1 MGRRSRQR
9 ASAPPRARTP
19 APPSAG
25 TPASVGTPP
34 SPGTPPSAG
43 TPAPPARAP
52 LSTASRRGRRESAPR
67 PPWGSFP
74 LVELCA
80 LAALVLGAWGIVRGG
95 HDGFVLVTAAMLLG
109 SVAGLEVALREHF
122 GGYRSH
128 TLVLSGV
135 VAIATVAVLFYAG
148 ATRTVLIA
156 GAAGGLVVAIVAF
169 RELFKRRSGGVGMRV
184 R

>member
-9 ASAPPRARTP
+9 ASAPLRERASAPQRERT
-19 APPSAG
+19 S
-25 TPASVGTPP
+25 
-34 SPGTPPSAG
+34 
-43 TPAPPARAP
+43 AP
-52 LSTASRRGRRESAPR
+52 LTTAARRSRREQAPK

-80 LAALVLGAWGIVRGG
+80 LAAIVLGVWGILRGG
-95 HDGFVLVTAAMLLG
+95 HGGAVLLLAAMLLG
-109 SVAGLEVALREHF
+109 SVAGLEVAIREHF

-135 VAIATVAVLFYAG
+135 LAFAVLAILYVAG
-148 ATRTVLIA
+148 AQRTILIA
-156 GAAGGLVVAIVAF
+156 GAAAGILIGVPLF
-169 RELFKRRSGGVGMRV
+169 RQFFKRKSGGIGMKV